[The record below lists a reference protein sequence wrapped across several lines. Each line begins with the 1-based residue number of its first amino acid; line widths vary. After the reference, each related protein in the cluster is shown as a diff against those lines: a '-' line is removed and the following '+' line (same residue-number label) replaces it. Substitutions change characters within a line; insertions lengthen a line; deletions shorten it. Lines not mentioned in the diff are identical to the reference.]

1 MGVIFDSR
9 PYIPMLIPIVRSDW
23 QSIIDSSKLHS
34 LEDLRACLCCRTLD
48 PPDPEVQTLLDA
60 SGAALHHKPTL
71 HNSLRVLEKLSHQKT
86 EKQENKYFFSSG
98 FLTEAVSWLGGGK
111 GKKRGAR
118 FAELTR
124 TG

>member
-9 PYIPMLIPIVRSDW
+9 PYNPMLIPIVRSDW
-23 QSIIDSSKLHS
+23 QSIIDSSKLHG

-86 EKQENKYFFSSG
+86 EKQENKYFFLLASSPRL
-98 FLTEAVSWLGGGK
+98 FLGWEGGR
-111 GKKRGAR
+111 GKKGGAR